1 MYERVEKATKAFCN
15 VRDSLEPHT
24 PEYRLAFAKP
34 LKFYAKH
41 TTEQA
46 IKILKD
52 EVNNQ

>member
-1 MYERVEKATKAFCN
+1 MYEKYDKAKKAFCA

-24 PEYRLAFAKP
+24 PEYRLAFSKP
-34 LKFYAKH
+34 LWFYLKH

-46 IKILKD
+46 IHILKN